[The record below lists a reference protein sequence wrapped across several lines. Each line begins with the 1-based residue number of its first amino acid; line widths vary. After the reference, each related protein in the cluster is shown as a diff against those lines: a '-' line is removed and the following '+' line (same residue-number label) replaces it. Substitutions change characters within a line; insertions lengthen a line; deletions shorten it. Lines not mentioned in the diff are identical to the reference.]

1 MNGHNRVDS
10 SQTGAKGG
18 RVRTKLDLNLNSRIY
33 RWNRSCS
40 LYHSTRSPLIRG
52 VMQLPGALGDRLPIS
67 SSAPAIPLRMICNA
81 SASDLNPP
89 LQMCRTFLRPP
100 CISMP
105 VCRGNT
111 DISNNKSRSSFQLN
125 SQALHVKAPNS
136 SSVQYDRSTII
147 VLHDQNL
154 LFICGF
160 RQMHLLDGSAFRQVK
175 FRLIC
180 VALSLALC

>member
-1 MNGHNRVDS
+1 MRRAGESEPSWISISILEFTD
-10 SQTGAKGG
+10 GIEA
-18 RVRTKLDLNLNSRIY
+18 VRSITQ
-33 RWNRSCS
+33 
-40 LYHSTRSPLIRG
+40 PLTPY
-52 VMQLPGALGDRLPIS
+52 PGCHAAPRYASRLPIS

-81 SASDLNPP
+81 SGSDLNPP
-89 LQMCRTFLRPP
+89 LQMCRTFLRPS